1 MRSPIYTALRHDA
14 QMYSEAQYFITRL
27 RKARRKIPIGKYDE
41 LRSMA
46 LSGKVADAENALNK
60 LLCATY
66 NFPLEFDRGE
76 T

>member
-14 QMYSEAQYFITRL
+14 QMYSEAQYFIVRL
-27 RKARRKIPIGKYDE
+27 RKARRKIPVSKWGE

-46 LSGKVADAENALNK
+46 LSGKVADAEDALNK